1 MTRNRPYSF
10 FSEARRHPAASIL
23 RQLGYALLC
32 VVFAASPLAAQSPKP
47 SQKTAPPS
55 PYLIESLIDINDEL
69 DLKQVWR
76 MLNIEPPTDMSYRC
90 EGGCEAETFDLATG
104 NEDGGK
110 TVALRISLESHD
122 FYQYL
127 VFRQAGSGEWK
138 LLGSVD
144 CHGQRYGPPA
154 YRIEQGDGRTW
165 LVVRELTGRGTDMV
179 VYDEGW
185 HEVRDDGVKEVL
197 SYPVEG
203 EHQPY
208 LASLGR
214 SYKAVVLRH
223 DLENGVYTIP
233 VQFMITYNISANDA
247 KDTPLSLFARGL
259 KAYYVWNPAQGE
271 FVLDERRS
279 EVTAKQLA
287 NACAF
292 EGFSKEAFLED
303 NFTELAE
310 IATRGDAR
318 RKAWLK
324 RFLTSVKDT
333 PRKADL
339 QRLLQQ

>member
-1 MTRNRPYSF
+1 MTRKRPYSS
-10 FSEARRHPAASIL
+10 FSEAHSHPAASPL
-23 RQLGYALLC
+23 RRLGYALLC
-32 VVFAASPLAAQSPKP
+32 AVFAASPLAAQSPKS
-47 SQKTAPPS
+47 SQNVAPPS

-76 MLNIEPPTDMSYRC
+76 MLNIELPTDMTYRC
-90 EGGCEAETFDLATG
+90 EGGCEAETFDLTTG
-104 NEDGGK
+104 NDDGRK
-110 TVALRISLESHD
+110 TVVLKLSLESHD

-127 VFRQAGSGEWK
+127 IFRQTGSGEWK

-144 CHGQRYGPPA
+144 CPGQRYGPPA

-165 LVVRELTGRGTDMV
+165 LVVRELSGRGTGMV
-179 VYDEGW
+179 AYEEGW
-185 HEVRDDGVKEVL
+185 HEVRDAGVKEVL

-208 LASLGR
+208 QASLGR

-233 VQFMITYNISANDA
+233 IQFMITYNISTDDA

-259 KAYYVWNPAQGE
+259 KAYYVWNAAKGE
-271 FVLDERRS
+271 FILDERRS

-292 EGFSKEAFLED
+292 EGFNKEAFVED

-310 IATRGDAR
+310 IAARGDAQR
-318 RKAWLK
+318 QAWLK
-324 RFLTSVKDT
+324 SFLTRLRST
-333 PRKADL
+333 PRKAEL